1 MSLRQQ
7 QIAVFLATVLVVFGL
22 FAAGVWLIAQR
33 LTTEATLQT
42 ALLMAQQVEVALADS
57 LRERPVPQPRT
68 SQTAPQKSFWSFL
81 GNVFPGNKPAPKP
94 QPVPIRPPS
103 RTAEVTG
110 LMRAFIDRSG
120 GIEAMWV
127 INADGKILYSS
138 MGHKKGEALEAE
150 LYENLRQGLTTI
162 NAKAADGAKYYD
174 ILVPLQMPTGVKGPG
189 GLRVWINPADWGEL
203 LSGIWRQL
211 TLLFVL
217 SGAVAL
223 VSALLTTTLY
233 TRRFRLI
240 AETLRQAEAG
250 TYRARPDYS
259 SRDEIGK
266 SLDLID
272 RLVMKQRK
280 TTAPPTPLQR
290 LAIAARTL
298 AHEVRTP
305 LNSLAIHLE
314 VLRNGLK
321 PGDPDSSQRS
331 IAALDSSVRQVER
344 LVREFS
350 DYSAPVTMER
360 KSVDVSEVLAAS
372 IAGIAPVCQSQNIK
386 LAKEVPPGPWH
397 AQGDATRLRQS
408 FDNVLRN
415 AMEAQPDGGE
425 IHVVAKIEQTH
436 LTIDIS
442 DSGPGIP
449 QDRRAELFE
458 FGKTTKP
465 GGSGIGLPL
474 SQLIV
479 EAHGGSLNYYD
490 GNGAAGATFRFTI
503 PLEEDNH
510 ATQAVN
516 SIDRRR

>member
-22 FAAGVWLIAQR
+22 FAAGAWLIAQR
-33 LTTEATLQT
+33 LTAEATLQT
-42 ALLMAQQVEVALADS
+42 ALLMAQQVEIALADS
-57 LRERPVPQPRT
+57 LRARPAPQPKT
-68 SQTAPQKSFWSFL
+68 TPSAPEPSFWSFL
-81 GNVFPGNKPAPKP
+81 GNIFPGTKPAPKP
-94 QPVPIRPPS
+94 QPAPVRPPS

-110 LMRAFIDRSG
+110 LMRAFVDRSG

-127 INADGKILYSS
+127 INAEGKVLYSS
-138 MGHKKGEALEAE
+138 MGHQKGEALEPE
-150 LYENLRQGLTTI
+150 LHESLRQGLTTI
-162 NAKAADGAKYYD
+162 NAKASGGSKFYD
-174 ILVPLQMPTGVKGPG
+174 ILVPLQMPAGVKGPG

-203 LSGIWRQL
+203 LSGMWRQL

-223 VSALLTTTLY
+223 VSAFLTTALY

-240 AETLRQAEAG
+240 ADTLRRAEAG
-250 TYRARPDYS
+250 TYRARPHYS
-259 SRDEIGK
+259 PRDEIGT

-280 TTAPPTPLQR
+280 TTAAPTPLQR
-290 LAIAARTL
+290 LAVAARTL

-350 DYSAPVTMER
+350 DYSAPVGMER
-360 KSVDVSEVLAAS
+360 KPFDVSEVLAAS
-372 IAGIAPVCQSQNIK
+372 LDTIAPACEAQNITLLK
-386 LAKEVPPGPWH
+386 DLPPGPWPV
-397 AQGDATRLRQS
+397 QGDATRLRQS
-408 FDNVLRN
+408 FDNLLRN
-415 AMEAQPDGGE
+415 AMEAQPNGGK
-425 IHVVAKIEQTH
+425 IHVVARKDGNH

-442 DSGPGIP
+442 DSGPGVP
-449 QDRRAELFE
+449 RERRAELFE

-474 SQLIV
+474 SQLIA
-479 EAHGGSLNYYD
+479 EAHGGSLDYED
-490 GNGAAGATFRFTI
+490 RNGAAGATFRFTL
-503 PLEEDNH
+503 PLEENNH
-510 ATQAVN
+510 GTQAAHR
-516 SIDRRR
+516 SDRRR